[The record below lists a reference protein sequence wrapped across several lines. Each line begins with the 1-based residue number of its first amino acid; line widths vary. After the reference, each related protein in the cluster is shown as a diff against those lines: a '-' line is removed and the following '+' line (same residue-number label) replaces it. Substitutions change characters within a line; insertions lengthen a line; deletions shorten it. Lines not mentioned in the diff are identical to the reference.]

1 MGRPVTVTIPHQ
13 LGRQEARKRVEASLD
28 QFKVQLGG
36 AGLGNIQ
43 HAWTEDQLGFRA
55 KALGQNITG
64 RIDVRDSDLQ
74 IEVELPGLL
83 AGFAEKV
90 AAKLK
95 QQGPLLIDKK

>member
-1 MGRPVTVTIPHQ
+1 MGRPVTVSIPHQ
-13 LGRQEARKRVEASLD
+13 LGREEARKRVEASLD
-28 QFKVQLGG
+28 QFKAQLGS
-36 AGLGNIQ
+36 AGIGKIQ
-43 HAWTEDQLGFRA
+43 HAWAQDQLSFHA

-83 AGFAEKV
+83 ASFADKI

-95 QQGPLLIDKK
+95 QQGPLLIEKK

>member
-13 LGRQEARKRVEASLD
+13 LGREEARKRVDASLG
-28 QFKVQLGG
+28 QFKAQLGG

-43 HAWTEDQLGFRA
+43 HAWSQDQLGFNA

-74 IEVELPGLL
+74 IEVMLPGLL
-83 AGFAEKV
+83 GGFAEKV
-90 AAKLK
+90 AARLK
-95 QQGPLLIDKK
+95 QQGPALLEKK

>member
-13 LGRQEARKRVEASLD
+13 LGREEARKRVDASLD
-28 QFKVQLGG
+28 QFKAQLGS

-43 HAWTEDQLGFRA
+43 HAWSQDQLGFRA

-83 AGFAEKV
+83 GGFATKV
-90 AAKLK
+90 AEQLK
-95 QQGPLLIDKK
+95 RQGPLLIEKK